1 MSAAAVAVTVAGVL
15 PVYLLGV
22 LVVQVRED
30 VGFAPSALGALVAGF
45 FGSSALASVLAGRLG
60 LDAGSPRAVRA
71 AALTSTAAL
80 LVIGAVADDLP
91 VLTAALLVAGA
102 ANGFGQPA
110 SNALIAACVPL
121 EHQGVAFGAK
131 QAAIPLSTLL
141 GGLAVP
147 LVALPFGWR
156 AVYVGAAGL
165 GLLAAGSVPRH
176 VSPHRRRTGHDSPA
190 AGPFRLGPLL
200 VLSAGITAASAAGNA
215 VGTFFVASA
224 TAVGLAPATAALIAA
239 AAGAGGA
246 ATRIG
251 LGLVA
256 DRYEGRWL
264 LVVAGLVVVGGGGH
278 ALLATQHPP
287 LLAAGV
293 LLAYCSGWAWAG
305 LATYAVARMHPGETA
320 RATGVTQGG
329 LAVGAALGPL
339 GFGALAEHASYA
351 TAWTV
356 SAALSVLA
364 GALVALGRALLLR
377 DRPALVEAHRVRRRR
392 AAGG

>member
-22 LVVQVRED
+22 LVVQVRGD
-30 VGFAPSALGALVAGF
+30 VGFAPSTLGALVAGF
-45 FGSSALASVLAGRLG
+45 FGSSALASVLAGRTG
-60 LDAGSPRAVRA
+60 LDSGSTRAVRA

-80 LVIGAVADDLP
+80 LVIGAVADELP

-110 SNALIAACVPL
+110 SNALIAACVPP

-156 AVYVGAAGL
+156 VVFVGAAAL
-165 GLLAAGSVPRH
+165 GLLSALSVPRR
-176 VSPHRRRTGHDSPA
+176 VPERRRLAALESPA

-200 VLSAGITAASAAGNA
+200 VLSAGIMAASAAGNA
-215 VGTFFVASA
+215 LGTFFVASA
-224 TAVGLAPATAALIAA
+224 VAAGLPPATAALVAA
-239 AAGAGGA
+239 VAGAGGA
-246 ATRIG
+246 ATRVG

-264 LVVAGLVVVGGGGH
+264 LVVAGLVAVGGAGH
-278 ALLATQHPP
+278 ALLATQDPV

-305 LATYAVARMHPGETA
+305 LANYAIARMHPGETA

-339 GFGALAEHASYA
+339 GFGALAERASYG
-351 TAWTV
+351 TAWTA
-356 SAALSVLA
+356 SAACSVFA